1 MINASRIGVFF
12 YVYRPISIK
21 NAQRENRSVGRIR
34 CKAIVG
40 ASKINQCGAL
50 LSDGDNKM
58 ELIRFLLNRWR
69 TNSSVQV

>member
-1 MINASRIGVFF
+1 MLLALVYFF
-12 YVYRPISIK
+12 LCLSTNLHK
-21 NAQRENRSVGRIR
+21 KCKKKNRSVGRIR
-34 CKAIVG
+34 CKAVVG